1 METLRWRTRIAF
13 LWVLMAVATS
23 AHIILIVVDP
33 DTMKKMAEWAGTAG
47 PGMWVFTSFFW
58 LIPLWLAFVT
68 MTVKGSSNRW
78 ANFVLGIIF
87 TIVNIVHF
95 FECGVPL
102 ITTGPL
108 AGPLTEPTAH
118 HILLVGSTVVATA
131 LIAWYAWKWPKQQV

>member
-1 METLRWRTRIAF
+1 METLRWKTRIAL

-23 AHIILIVVDP
+23 AHLILIVADP
-33 DTMKKMAEWAGTAG
+33 AAMKKLNEWGATAG
-47 PGMWVFTSFFW
+47 PVWWVFSSFFW
-58 LIPLWLAFVT
+58 LIPLWMAFVT

-78 ANFVLGIIF
+78 VNFVVAIIF
-87 TIVNIVHF
+87 TIINVVHF

-108 AGPLTEPTAH
+108 AGPLAQPTAH

-131 LIAWYAWKWPKQQV
+131 LIAWYAWKWPKQEA